1 MSFQHFDNA
10 DYEGGQGDALS
21 CSRSAS
27 NSSSESTTSN
37 KSKDRAYSSRGR
49 SPASYSQDDFE
60 DDKDTFSVLEKSH
73 ASPVKKSLKKAK
85 HFNLKG
91 QKRLGVQHPHQKKS
105 HRPGRKAPLFP
116 PIRPLDAVGQR
127 VASAREHRIK
137 ELSSQVWELQRQLDG
152 AWQENRLMRRVQN
165 RHTAA
170 LQHFQDS
177 QSGLPQILLKHGNEV
192 HALQELL
199 RKARG
204 QRNSMAQRLAS
215 MEDHLRQA
223 SEERRRLQL
232 LCRQRHLG
240 KREELTQQ
248 LSKLSLEMEV
258 KTKRIKELERNL
270 ELSNACSSR
279 HLSTEM
285 RKTVEARDLSKLL
298 QEQIDQLTQK
308 IRERE
313 RELENHNIYSHRFPK
328 AKKVFGHNPWL
339 CELKTNTGVHPHTK
353 CQSTGTKE
361 TKGIQ
366 TEGFSPLPLEA
377 PSCKLEIEYESEE
390 HLEKQRSNRSMD
402 LCAIDFS
409 ELQKDQNDTDR
420 SLAEDTTEGTEA
432 GMNEEEQ
439 QDDSGDDYDNGE
451 DDDGEINDMSGRPR
465 DATHDP
471 SSPGQ
476 ADTSLDL
483 DDMLGT
489 SCPSANKQTTPRA
502 RRHYTFKETIQ
513 NLHRGRPAY
522 GLQKGS
528 KGPASGPSLGGDS
541 APYEPSFLS
550 GSAGRARP
558 SLREDQRH
566 EGEEDPRS
574 RKSSLMRELFGLADA
589 AEPRA
594 ERKTHAKEPRPPPT
608 VNSDSDR
615 TSSYVLGDTVSHIRD
630 QFIIFD

>member
-258 KTKRIKELERNL
+258 KTMRIKELERNL

-328 AKKVFGHNPWL
+328 AKK
-339 CELKTNTGVHPHTK
+339 
-353 CQSTGTKE
+353 GTKE

-420 SLAEDTTEGTEA
+420 SLAEDSESKEGPAIAIATEGTEA

-439 QDDSGDDYDNGE
+439 QYDSDDDYDNDE

-566 EGEEDPRS
+566 EGEENPRS

-608 VNSDSDR
+608 VSSDSDR

-630 QFIIFD
+630 RFIIFD